1 VPLDQIDVDN
11 PSGDKEMGFFDHLEE
26 LRWHLIR
33 SVSAIL
39 ILTIV
44 AFCSKDFIFG
54 ILILGPSK
62 PDFWTYRMFCEF
74 SAYLKTL
81 ELMILE
87 APDLCIDH
95 LNFTLQ
101 SRQMTGQFAMHITS
115 SFVAGFIVAFPY
127 VFWELWRFV
136 KPGLY
141 VKEVN
146 ATRGAVLVVT
156 FLFILGI
163 LFGYF
168 VISPLSIN
176 FLANYQLDPTILN
189 QFDITSYISTLIMMV
204 LASGLMFQ
212 LPMIIFVL
220 TKMGLITPHFMRSYR
235 KHSIIVILIVAAF
248 ITPSPDIFSQLLV
261 AVPLYMLYEASIFV
275 SAWEIKARKLRDA
288 EIS

>member
-1 VPLDQIDVDN
+1 MPLDQFDVDA
-11 PSGDKEMGFFDHLEE
+11 PSGDKEMGFLDHLEE

-33 SVSAIL
+33 SISAIL
-39 ILTIV
+39 VFTII
-44 AFCSKDFIFG
+44 AFLSKDFIFG
-54 ILILGPSK
+54 VLILGPSK
-62 PDFWTYRMFCEF
+62 PDFWTYKIFCQL
-74 SAYLKTL
+74 AIYLKT
-81 ELMILE
+81 
-87 APDLCIDH
+87 PDLCIDH

-146 ATRGAVLVVT
+146 ATRGAVFVVT
-156 FLFILGI
+156 LLFILGI

-212 LPMIIFVL
+212 LPMIVFVL
-220 TKMGLITPHFMRSYR
+220 TKMGLVTPQFMRTYR
-235 KHSIIVILIVAAF
+235 RHSVVVILVVAAF
-248 ITPSPDIFSQLLV
+248 ITPSPDIFSQILV
-261 AVPLYMLYEASIFV
+261 ALPLYMLYEASIFV
-275 SAWEIKARKLRDA
+275 SAWEIRARKLRDTLDA
-288 EIS
+288 QA

>member
-1 VPLDQIDVDN
+1 MPLDQAFN
-11 PSGDKEMGFFDHLEE
+11 LLGSKDKEMGFLDHLEE

-39 ILTIV
+39 VFTIV
-44 AFCSKDFIFG
+44 AFFSKDFVFG
-54 ILILGPSK
+54 MLILGPSK
-62 PDFWTYRMFCEF
+62 PNFWTYRMFCEL
-74 SAYLKTL
+74 SKYLNS
-81 ELMILE
+81 
-87 APDLCIDH
+87 PDLCIDH

-115 SFVAGFIVAFPY
+115 SFVIGFIVAFPY
-127 VFWELWRFV
+127 VFWEVWRFV

-141 VKEVN
+141 AKEVN

-176 FLANYQLDPTILN
+176 FLANYQLDSSILN

-212 LPMIIFVL
+212 LPMLIFVL
-220 TKMGLITPHFMRSYR
+220 TKMGIVTPAFMRTYR
-235 KHSIIVILIVAAF
+235 RHSIVVILVAAAF
-248 ITPSPDIFSQLLV
+248 ITPSPDIFSQILV
-261 AVPLYMLYEASIFV
+261 AIPLYMLYEASILV
-275 SAWEIKARKLRDA
+275 SAWEVKNRNIRNA
-288 EIS
+288 EL

>member
-1 VPLDQIDVDN
+1 MPLDQIDIDN
-11 PSGDKEMGFFDHLEE
+11 PSGDKEMGFLDHLEE

-33 SVSAIL
+33 SISAIL

-44 AFCSKDFIFG
+44 AFFSKDFIFG
-54 ILILGPSK
+54 VLILGPSK
-62 PDFWTYRMFCEF
+62 PEFWTYRIFCQLSVYF
-74 SAYLKTL
+74 NT
-81 ELMILE
+81 
-87 APDLCIDH
+87 PDLCIDH

-115 SFVAGFIVAFPY
+115 SFVVGFILAFPY

-146 ATRGAVLVVT
+146 ATRGAVFVVT
-156 FLFILGI
+156 FLFALGI

-176 FLANYQLDPTILN
+176 FLANYQLDPSILN

-212 LPMIIFVL
+212 LPMIVFVL
-220 TKMGLITPHFMRSYR
+220 TKMGLVTPQFMRTYR
-235 KHSIIVILIVAAF
+235 KHSIVVILIVAAF

-261 AVPLYMLYEASIFV
+261 AIPIYLLYEVSIYV
-275 SAWEIKARKLRDA
+275 SAWELRAKNLRNA
-288 EIS
+288 EFLK